1 MLYFPTKENPSY
13 GFQVWVTEGYRATRT
28 PLSFNKSYPTGLPL
42 AVQRLRLPFKAEGVG
57 LIPGQGAEIP
67 DALWPKNQNIKQKQ
81 CCNKLNRDF
90 KNGPHQKK
98 KKKNLKKNFF
108 KGRQLVIV
116 NLC

>member
-57 LIPGQGAEIP
+57 LIPGQGAGSATYGWSSTSLCLRFYKICKVGEITTSS
-67 DALWPKNQNIKQKQ
+67 
-81 CCNKLNRDF
+81 
-90 KNGPHQKK
+90 
-98 KKKNLKKNFF
+98 
-108 KGRQLVIV
+108 
-116 NLC
+116 

>member
-13 GFQVWVTEGYRATRT
+13 GFQVWVTEGYRATQT

-81 CCNKLNRDF
+81 YCYKFNKDF

-98 KKKNLKKNFF
+98 KKNLKKIFL
-108 KGRQLVIV
+108 K
-116 NLC
+116 